1 MGHFKEMTLEEKSYV
16 YGLLVT
22 DGTLNVR
29 NIETYT
35 GQVAL
40 EISEKDEDIIDKLC
54 AIIPFSTKTKR
65 VRNTNFKN
73 DYSSVKFSNCRQEF
87 IKELIEFGFPIENKT
102 LNVCPPI
109 MEYDKNAFWR
119 GVIDGDGSLGM
130 HHRSN
135 SNELEPFLS
144 LTTKSEILKEEFCKY
159 LSSITGRKYNPKRN
173 QRDNIYN
180 IGCAGHAACK
190 VLREIYKDCTI
201 YLDRKYQN
209 FLECLKWKKDNN
221 IPKRN
226 ISGVVGVGI
235 NNALNKWMA
244 YITIDRQNIDLGKY
258 DNKDDA
264 IIARLKAEKE
274 YFGEFAKQKHLFAE
288 YGLE

>member
-1 MGHFKEMTLEEKSYV
+1 M
-16 YGLLVT
+16 
-22 DGTLNVR
+22 
-29 NIETYT
+29 
-35 GQVAL
+35 
-40 EISEKDEDIIDKLC
+40 
-54 AIIPFSTKTKR
+54 
-65 VRNTNFKN
+65 
-73 DYSSVKFSNCRQEF
+73 
-87 IKELIEFGFPIENKT
+87 
-102 LNVCPPI
+102 
-109 MEYDKNAFWR
+109 
-119 GVIDGDGSLGM
+119 
-130 HHRSN
+130 
-135 SNELEPFLS
+135 
-144 LTTKSEILKEEFCKY
+144 
-159 LSSITGRKYNPKRN
+159 
-173 QRDNIYN
+173 
-180 IGCAGHAACK
+180 
-190 VLREIYKDCTI
+190 LREIYKDCTI